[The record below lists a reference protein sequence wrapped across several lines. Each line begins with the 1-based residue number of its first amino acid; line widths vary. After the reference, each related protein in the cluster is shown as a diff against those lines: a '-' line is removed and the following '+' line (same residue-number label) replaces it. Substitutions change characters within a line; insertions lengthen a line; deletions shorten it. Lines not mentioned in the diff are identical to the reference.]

1 MDDKQKYMRW
11 LETMWDLHNRISREE
26 KRKAEV
32 LEVFEG
38 LARLSRRRV
47 EARITRLGSPPEE
60 SENIFL
66 RTRRWKQP
74 PELVGSPPLSWCKRL
89 FESERGSRCIL
100 GTFKHFLLRF
110 ISLSWTGF
118 ISLLLRSFLSCS
130 KSLTCP

>member
-47 EARITRLGSPPEE
+47 EAPYYLPWEPS
-60 SENIFL
+60 
-66 RTRRWKQP
+66 
-74 PELVGSPPLSWCKRL
+74 
-89 FESERGSRCIL
+89 
-100 GTFKHFLLRF
+100 
-110 ISLSWTGF
+110 
-118 ISLLLRSFLSCS
+118 
-130 KSLTCP
+130 

>member
-47 EARITRLGSPPEE
+47 EAPYYPPREP
-60 SENIFL
+60 S
-66 RTRRWKQP
+66 
-74 PELVGSPPLSWCKRL
+74 
-89 FESERGSRCIL
+89 
-100 GTFKHFLLRF
+100 
-110 ISLSWTGF
+110 
-118 ISLLLRSFLSCS
+118 
-130 KSLTCP
+130 